1 MRVLQSGRVCMAR
14 RDLKKNK
21 KKSNN
26 SPTGAVNVQMHWRS
40 EKAACA
46 CIFKNTDVFCSTF
59 ILEAVKEAPMNQRV
73 HALGE

>member
-14 RDLKKNK
+14 RDLKKK
-21 KKSNN
+21 KKCNN
-26 SPTGAVNVQMHWRS
+26 SPTGAVNAQMHWRS
-40 EKAACA
+40 EKAAWA

-73 HALGE
+73 HTLGE

>member
-14 RDLKKNK
+14 RDIKK

-26 SPTGAVNVQMHWRS
+26 SLTGAVNVQMHWRS
-40 EKAACA
+40 EKAAWA
-46 CIFKNTDVFCSTF
+46 CIFKNTDVFCRTF

-73 HALGE
+73 HTLGE